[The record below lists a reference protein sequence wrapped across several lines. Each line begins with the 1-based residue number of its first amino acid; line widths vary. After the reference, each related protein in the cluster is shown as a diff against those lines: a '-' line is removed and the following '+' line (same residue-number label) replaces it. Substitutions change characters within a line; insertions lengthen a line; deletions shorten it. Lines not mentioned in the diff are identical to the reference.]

1 MIALLAKSPCDDCAD
16 HDSDKC
22 WCKKYE
28 AADGIIAVAVDTIE
42 ALRTNAGM
50 KKVPAFVRHE
60 LVVDLA
66 DTFDNAL
73 YELGARLD
81 IAEFKRRATE
91 KERDT

>member
-1 MIALLAKSPCDDCAD
+1 MTPLLKQSPCDDCAD
-16 HDSDKC
+16 VESAKC

-28 AADGIIAVAVDTIE
+28 AADGIISVAVDTIE
-42 ALRTNAGM
+42 SLRTYDGM

-60 LVVDLA
+60 LILDLA
-66 DTFDNAL
+66 AAFDNAL

-91 KERDT
+91 KERGT